1 MRKINLLIE
10 QAKTN
15 EPIHIEIGNMH
26 RFQHI
31 IGIVKNY
38 NPYITSEFL
47 RDSVIEELMQK
58 YFDYLEVRYNLVLRK
73 IPVVSG
79 GTVLGYS
86 FMHVSDISYDVISHT
101 DKSALAIVET
111 LSETSNKKLIKEEKV
126 KTTVKV
132 FDKRQPNM
140 EQALFQMFIFS
151 IKEKRPFVLKLI
163 EDEFKRIKTI
173 IRNSEDF
180 LQEPAQDCYNIK
192 LISSYENLKE
202 FKEDT
207 TIEMDIATAIEFYIY
222 VKESRKENNPKSK
235 RDYSWIQEYLTHD
248 NLNNP
253 EEVILFESKKI
264 KISIN
269 EGKIG
274 ITQYKNN
281 MIQTVDIKYSTATNT
296 FHL

>member
-1 MRKINLLIE
+1 MRRINLLIE
-10 QAKTN
+10 QAKPN
-15 EPIHIEIGNMH
+15 EKIHIEISNIYRLEH
-26 RFQHI
+26 LIEIARDF
-31 IGIVKNY
+31 
-38 NPYITSEFL
+38 NPQIPKVTSEDAEAFM
-47 RDSVIEELMQK
+47 EK
-58 YFDYLEVRYNLVLRK
+58 YFDNPEPLYNLVMVK
-73 IPVVSG
+73 IPVAEG
-79 GTVLGYS
+79 GTKLTYW
-86 FMHVSDISYDVISHT
+86 FMQVSDILYDVITYT
-101 DKSALAIVET
+101 DKSALAIMKT
-111 LSETSNKKLIKEEKV
+111 LSEILNPTPIKEEKV

-140 EQALFQMFIFS
+140 EQALFQMFLFNIE
-151 IKEKRPFVLKLI
+151 EKRPFVLKLI
-163 EDEFKRIKTI
+163 EDEFKRIKTR
-173 IRNSEDF
+173 IRNSIDF
-180 LQEPAQDCYNIK
+180 LQEPASDCYNIK

-222 VKESRKENNPKSK
+222 QKEMKKELNPITKK
-235 RDYSWIQEYLTHD
+235 DYSWIQEYLTHD

-253 EEVILFESKKI
+253 NEVVLFESRKI

-281 MIQTVDIKYSTATNT
+281 MMQTVDIKYSTATNT

>member
-1 MRKINLLIE
+1 MSQRRINLLIE
-10 QAKTN
+10 QAKPN
-15 EPIHIEIGNMH
+15 ERIHIEINNIYRLEH
-26 RFQHI
+26 LIEIARD
-31 IGIVKNY
+31 Y
-38 NPYITSEFL
+38 NPQIPKVTSG
-47 RDSVIEELMQK
+47 DIEEFMEK
-58 YFDYLEVRYNLVLRK
+58 YFDNPEPPYNLVMIK
-73 IPVVSG
+73 IPVAEG
-79 GTVLGYS
+79 GTKLTYR
-86 FMHVSDISYDVISHT
+86 FMQVSDISYETKVYT
-101 DKSALAIVET
+101 DKSALAIMKT
-111 LSETSNKKLIKEEKV
+111 LSEILNPAPIKEEKV

-140 EQALFQMFIFS
+140 EQALFQMFIFD

-163 EDEFKRIKTI
+163 EDEFKRIKTR
-173 IRNSEDF
+173 IRNSLDF

-222 VKESRKENNPKSK
+222 QKEMKKELNPRTKK
-235 RDYSWIQEYLTHD
+235 DYSWIQEYLTHD

-253 EEVILFESKKI
+253 EEVVLFESKKI

-274 ITQYKNN
+274 ITQYKNC